1 MRRNEVVAVRR
12 LRTRRRPRR
21 GHDDAD
27 HDAKMNDADPEAWP
41 ADVLARIAEHPTSRL
56 DDLSLGIG
64 VLAKQAPSRR
74 LDLGCHH
81 NSNI

>member
-56 DDLSLGIG
+56 DDLLPWNWGPRE
-64 VLAKQAPSRR
+64 ARAQQAA
-74 LDLGCHH
+74 
-81 NSNI
+81 

>member
-1 MRRNEVVAVRR
+1 MAVRR

-56 DDLSLGIG
+56 DDLLPWNWGPRE
-64 VLAKQAPSRR
+64 ARAQQAA
-74 LDLGCHH
+74 
-81 NSNI
+81 